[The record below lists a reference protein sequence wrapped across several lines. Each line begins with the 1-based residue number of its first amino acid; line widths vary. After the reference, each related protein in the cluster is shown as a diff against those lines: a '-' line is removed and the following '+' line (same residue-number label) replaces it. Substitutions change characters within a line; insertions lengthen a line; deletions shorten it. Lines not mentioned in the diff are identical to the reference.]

1 MINTKTRRR
10 KMDAKAIVT
19 GLWGLLFLTTPAF
32 AEPPLAAAEKAYRLL
47 QTISSQLQEVQT
59 SFAPSGSTPAVAA
72 LAKAQEHVRVAAA
85 HCCHDLHVAQLTAA
99 KAALTQ
105 GKQQQALHH
114 LLKANETL
122 EKCPAP
128 PVAEPQ
134 HDQGEPD
141 LKDALAH
148 R

>member
-1 MINTKTRRR
+1 MST
-10 KMDAKAIVT
+10 KAIVT
-19 GLWGLLFLTTPAF
+19 GLLGLLLLATPAF
-32 AEPPLAAAEKAYRLL
+32 AGPPLASTEKAYRLL

-59 SFAPSGSTPAVAA
+59 NFAPSGSTPAAAA
-72 LAKAQEHVRVAAA
+72 LAKAQEHVRIAAA
-85 HCCHDLHVAQLTAA
+85 HCCHDLYVAQLTAA

-122 EKCPAP
+122 EKCPAS

-141 LKDALAH
+141 LKDTLAH

>member
-1 MINTKTRRR
+1 MN
-10 KMDAKAIVT
+10 AKAIVT
-19 GLWGLLFLTTPAF
+19 GLLGLLLLAAPAF
-32 AEPPLAAAEKAYRLL
+32 ADPPLATTEKAYRLL
-47 QTISSQLQEVQT
+47 QSISSQLQEAQT
-59 SFAPSGSTPAVAA
+59 NFAPSGSTPAAAA
-72 LAKAQEHVRVAAA
+72 LAKAQEQVRIAAA
-85 HCCHDLHVAQLTAA
+85 HCCHDLYVAQLTVA

-105 GKQQQALHH
+105 GKQQQALQH

-134 HDQGEPD
+134 HDQEEPD